1 VSTIGDN
8 PSDEDDDE
16 MDNLSNEPQYDNI
29 LKKEK

>member
-1 VSTIGDN
+1 MSTIGDN